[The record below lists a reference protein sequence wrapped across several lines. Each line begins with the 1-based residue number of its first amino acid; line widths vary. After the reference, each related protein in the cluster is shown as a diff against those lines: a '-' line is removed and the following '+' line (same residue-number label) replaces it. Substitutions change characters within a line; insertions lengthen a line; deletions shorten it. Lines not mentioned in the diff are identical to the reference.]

1 MKKRTM
7 KIFILGLAFVFAAGC
22 GQKQEEAD
30 EQAATTQTTQ
40 EGTQEKAIYL
50 NQLDV
55 TDLVE
60 LGTYKGIEVQGGST
74 EVPDSMVDSYL
85 EYTLSLQSTL
95 EEITDRDT
103 VEEGD
108 VVNIDYEGKK
118 DGVAFD
124 GGTAADY
131 NLEIGSSTFIEG
143 FEEGLIGVKK
153 GETVELNLTFP
164 ENYPAEDL
172 AGAAVVFTVT
182 VNQIQAY
189 VEPTLND
196 EYVVSLGIEGVT
208 TVEEYRQKAREML
221 TEQMLEEY
229 EYQLQVNVIE
239 AVMGNSTVQEP
250 SEELKQKYAD
260 VALDQTQKMAEYYG
274 MDLETYVNNNYYVG
288 LEEYQLEIEAGAREA
303 AKQAMVCKKIADI
316 EGIEVTDEELEEA
329 ALENYAVYGFDSVEA
344 FKEANDMEEYR
355 DNMLL
360 NKVLDFLIENAVI
373 IEAAGEEAMETEA
386 TTTEAAK
393 EE

>member
-131 NLEIGSSTFIEG
+131 NLEIGSGTFIEG

-164 ENYPAEDL
+164 ETYPAEDL

>member
-55 TDLVE
+55 TELVE

-131 NLEIGSSTFIEG
+131 NLEIGSGTFIEG

-164 ENYPAEDL
+164 ETYPAEDL

-373 IEAAGEEAMETEA
+373 IEAAGGEAMETEA